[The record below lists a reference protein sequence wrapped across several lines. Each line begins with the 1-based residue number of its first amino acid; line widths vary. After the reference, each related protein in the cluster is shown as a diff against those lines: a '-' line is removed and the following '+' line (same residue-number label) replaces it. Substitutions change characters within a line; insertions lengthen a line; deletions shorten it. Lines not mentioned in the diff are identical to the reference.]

1 MKALKK
7 LRDGYIIW
15 HANLFKIPSFPAST
29 QIRKRIIFSGKVQ
42 KVGFRL
48 EVFYLAERLNLTGWV
63 KNLEDGSVE
72 GEFQGDASKIEFL
85 VACMKS
91 LKRASI
97 RNVTVLELPISEGE
111 KDFSVIK

>member
-15 HANLFKIPSFPAST
+15 HANSFKIPTFPAST

-48 EVFYLAERLNLTGWV
+48 EVFHLAERLNLTGWV

-91 LKRASI
+91 LKRASV
-97 RNVTVLELPISEGE
+97 RNVTALELQISEGE